1 MFTTLSYY
9 FWHYGFLGQIARIGD
24 KPLRRVLARYG
35 GWPVA
40 DKNWDPESFDL
51 ELVLGRMRKRFS
63 NVPSIIDVW
72 VAPDDKNSTVNI
84 IQVSKI
90 YKICGHT
97 FLLTKIIIFKNNN
110 KKACFNVMN

>member
-1 MFTTLSYY
+1 MHFFVVDAFMFTTLLYY
-9 FWHYGFLGQIARIGD
+9 FCNYDFLGQLARIGD

-40 DKNWDPESFDL
+40 DKNWDPDSFDL
-51 ELVLGRMRKRFS
+51 ELVLGRMRKWFS
-63 NVPSIIDVW
+63 SVPSIIDAW

-90 YKICGHT
+90 YEI
-97 FLLTKIIIFKNNN
+97 LLTIFSRRTH
-110 KKACFNVMN
+110 